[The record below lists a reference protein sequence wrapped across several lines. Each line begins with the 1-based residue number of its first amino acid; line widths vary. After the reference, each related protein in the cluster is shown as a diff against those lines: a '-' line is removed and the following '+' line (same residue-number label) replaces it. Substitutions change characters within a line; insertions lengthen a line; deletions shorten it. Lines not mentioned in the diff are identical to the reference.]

1 MSSIEDSGRNRPEF
15 SLTELSLTELSTV
28 WLLVGVACTCA
39 ALWAVIASTIGV

>member
-15 SLTELSLTELSTV
+15 SLTELSTV

-39 ALWAVIASTIGV
+39 ALWAVIASTIGI